1 MLDKIA
7 ENDALTAPTQ
17 FIETGGRTLAY
28 RSIGKGKP
36 ILLATRFRGTLDLWD
51 PAFLNGLAEKG
62 FRVITFDYSG
72 LGLSTGTPSYN
83 PLEMAADPRDL
94 IQALGL
100 KDVILLGWSI
110 GGMAA
115 QVALTLYPQ
124 EISHLVLLG
133 STPPGDL
140 VKPAEQLFYDLA
152 GKDVNDFE
160 DVVALFF
167 EPKSASSRAAASRSQ
182 ARIEAR
188 EGDTS
193 PAVPIDFARARIA
206 GGPANPAFPAP
217 PVMEMLKTTSVPVL
231 HIGGD
236 HDIIFPVENWYAL
249 NGVLPTVT
257 LVTYPSAG
265 HGPQHQHPELTA
277 EIIASFVRNA

>member
-1 MLDKIA
+1 MLEKTADY
-7 ENDALTAPTQ
+7 DALTAPTQ

-28 RSIGKGKP
+28 RSIGEGKP

-51 PAFLNGLAEKG
+51 PAFLNALASNG

-72 LGLSTGTPSYN
+72 LGQSTGTPSYN

-100 KDVILLGWSI
+100 KDVTLLGWSI

-124 EISHLVLLG
+124 EITSLVLVG

-152 GKDVNDFE
+152 GKEVNDFE

-167 EPKSASSRAAASRSQ
+167 EPKSAASRAAASRSQ
-182 ARIEAR
+182 TRIEAR
-188 EGDTS
+188 KGDVS
-193 PAVPIDFARARIA
+193 ASVPVDFARRRIA

-217 PVMEMLKTTSVPVL
+217 PVLDMLKTTSVPIL

-249 NGVLPTVT
+249 NEVLPTVT

-265 HGPQHQHPELTA
+265 HGPQHQHPEMTA
-277 EIIASFVRNA
+277 DIIASFVRNG